1 MTKQEK
7 IAPYIFISPFFI
19 LFLIFGLYPIGYS
32 IYISFF
38 RWTISGNQGF
48 VGLANYKNLLTN
60 DPFFFKSLSNTIW
73 LLIFGSLLQHV
84 FAIPLAIML
93 NNGRNALKGRDFF
106 KTMFFLPYIT
116 STVSVTLIFA
126 QLFDLNYGWLN
137 FIWVNLFNQ
146 DPVNWLTN
154 PRTIKTSLAIMLNW
168 RFIGWNT
175 IIYLAGLQSIPVT
188 LYEAAEVDGTGTL
201 KKHWYI
207 TLPQLLPIIFFA
219 VTMSIIGGMQVFD
232 EPYVLLGGY
241 EQLGGNLNAGLT
253 SAFYLMFTGFKASR
267 FGRGSAIA
275 WLLFII
281 IFGMTVINRVITK
294 KLQN

>member
-1 MTKQEK
+1 MTRQEK
-7 IAPYIFISPFFI
+7 IAPYVFISPFFI
-19 LFLIFGLYPIGYS
+19 LFVIFGLYPIGYS

-60 DPFFFKSLSNTIW
+60 DPFFYKSLSNTIW

-188 LYEAAEVDGTGTL
+188 LYEAAEVDGTGPF
-201 KKHWYI
+201 KKQWYI

-281 IFGMTVINRVITK
+281 IFGMTVINRIITK